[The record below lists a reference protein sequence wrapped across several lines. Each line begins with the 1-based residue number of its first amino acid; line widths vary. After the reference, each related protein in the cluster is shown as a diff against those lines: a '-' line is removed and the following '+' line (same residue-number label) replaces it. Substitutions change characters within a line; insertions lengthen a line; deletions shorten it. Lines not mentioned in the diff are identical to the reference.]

1 MKMKSLLLAALAMTL
16 SLTGAKAITFTNDTA
31 IGAGNTAYDGQEV
44 AVSGCTLTVDGVHSF
59 ASLVLAGGAVLTHS
73 PAPAGETNNRLDLA
87 IVGELTIDASWRGD
101 EPLRS
106 GPEIR
111 QPASG

>member
-44 AVSGCTLTVDGVHSF
+44 AVSGCTWKGS
-59 ASLVLAGGAVLTHS
+59 
-73 PAPAGETNNRLDLA
+73 
-87 IVGELTIDASWRGD
+87 
-101 EPLRS
+101 
-106 GPEIR
+106 
-111 QPASG
+111 